1 MAGTGRVK
9 GLAPT
14 GNSEIDMLQ
23 RKLRNQGQ
31 SRFHE
36 VNAGSPAGTAAG
48 FAGEI
53 QVDDTNKRLLV
64 RLSDKWYYVNLTA
77 LP

>member
-14 GNSEIDMLQ
+14 GDPQIDLLQ

-36 VNAGSPAGTAAG
+36 VKQGSPSGTAAG
-48 FAGEI
+48 FAGQVE
-53 QVDDTNKRLLV
+53 VDDVNKRLLV